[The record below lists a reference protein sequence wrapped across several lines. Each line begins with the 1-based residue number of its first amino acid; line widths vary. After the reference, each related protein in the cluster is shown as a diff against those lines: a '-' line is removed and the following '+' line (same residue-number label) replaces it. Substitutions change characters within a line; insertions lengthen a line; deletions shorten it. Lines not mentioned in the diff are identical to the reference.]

1 MTGGIRGP
9 LEIHVVNTAEE
20 SQVIKARWKNIQ
32 IVCHPVDHRNFH
44 IKLFGTDEM
53 ENKAWAYRAKVEERK
68 DLAIE
73 HVICN
78 LIRRWWCSL
87 VTQCTEYE
95 LVQLSST
102 KVR

>member
-53 ENKAWAYRAKVEERK
+53 ENKA
-68 DLAIE
+68 
-73 HVICN
+73 
-78 LIRRWWCSL
+78 
-87 VTQCTEYE
+87 
-95 LVQLSST
+95 
-102 KVR
+102 